1 MLNGTLLQ
9 TNVFVI
15 LDSQL
20 LAKLVFAS
28 RESHFNISVI
38 DALIDLILNGGSES
52 ANVKLDIPSME
63 LNVFQI
69 RTMAKTKLLIVQL
82 ELSSTPNRRNAWHV
96 LPAV

>member
-28 RESHFNISVI
+28 REFHFNISVI

-52 ANVKLDIPSME
+52 ANV
-63 LNVFQI
+63 
-69 RTMAKTKLLIVQL
+69 
-82 ELSSTPNRRNAWHV
+82 
-96 LPAV
+96 